1 MYSGASWGLLGAGEK
16 LDGWALNCWRGL
28 AGSWS
33 FVGGRGAV
41 KSAGK
46 RTATFNRKL
55 ERMLAAHTGWNRLG
69 LAREAILIVPGSAL
83 KANP

>member
-1 MYSGASWGLLGAGEK
+1 MYLGASWGLLGAEEK

-33 FVGGRGAV
+33 FVGGRGAA

-55 ERMLAAHTGWNRLG
+55 ESFGLRIDSRSLKPATRTLAPS
-69 LAREAILIVPGSAL
+69 V
-83 KANP
+83 